1 MTHYCRKGVHGVIF
15 ALLLGLIFLAGCG
28 ASKTYLLNLSY
39 NPLGTPQFLPISAK
53 PATLAIY
60 QFEDVRPDRLYL
72 GRRVYRDGMVDFFK
86 PDAGT
91 VEQVVTQSVVKA
103 MEKAGFKV
111 TRVNRPLN
119 QEKEEFK
126 SIPGDVALGGRIEA
140 LWVEAK
146 SGYATTDTEAKLR
159 IKVVW
164 GLSKEQVWMTK
175 TIEGS
180 AQETDRPFYQPKYA
194 EAKINEV
201 FQDGM
206 DKFLKDENQLRDK
219 ILKEK

>member
-1 MTHYCRKGVHGVIF
+1 MVKCFRNGFHGAIL
-15 ALLLGLIFLAGCG
+15 ALLFGLIFLAGCG

-39 NPLGTPQFLPISAK
+39 SPLGTPQFLPISAK

-103 MEKAGFKV
+103 MEKAGFKI
-111 TRVNRPLN
+111 TRVNRPLI
-119 QEKEEFK
+119 QEKEDFK
-126 SIPGDVALGGRIEA
+126 SIPADVALGGKIEA

-146 SGYATTDTEAKLR
+146 TGYTTTDTEAKMR
-159 IKVVW
+159 MKVLW
-164 GLSKEQVWMTK
+164 GLPKEQVWMTK
-175 TIEGS
+175 AIEGS
-180 AQETDRPFYQPKYA
+180 AQETDRPFYQPKHA

-201 FQDGM
+201 FKDGM

>member
-1 MTHYCRKGVHGVIF
+1 MAKHWRNGVNGAIL
-15 ALLLGLIFLAGCG
+15 ALLLGLFSLAGCAG
-28 ASKTYLLNLSY
+28 SKTYLLNLSY
-39 NPLGTPQFLPISAK
+39 NPLGTPQFLPITAK

-60 QFEDVRPDRLYL
+60 QFEDVRPDRVYL

-91 VEQVVTQSVVKA
+91 VEQVVNQSVVKA
-103 MEKAGFKV
+103 MEKAGFKI

-119 QEKEEFK
+119 PDKEDFK

-146 SGYATTDTEAKLR
+146 SGYVTTDTDAKLR

-164 GLSKEQVWMTK
+164 GLPKEQVWMTK

-180 AQETDRPFYQPKYA
+180 AQETERPFYEPKYA

-201 FQDGM
+201 FKDGL
-206 DKFLKDENQLRDK
+206 DKFLKDENQLREK
-219 ILKEK
+219 ILKDK

>member
-1 MTHYCRKGVHGVIF
+1 MVKYCRNGVSGAVL
-15 ALLLGLIFLAGCG
+15 ALLLGLISLAGCAG
-28 ASKTYLLNLSY
+28 SKTYLLNLSY
-39 NPLGTPQFLPISAK
+39 SPLGTPQFLPISAK
-53 PATLAIY
+53 PATLAVY
-60 QFEDVRPDRLYL
+60 QFEDVRPDRIYL

-103 MEKAGFKV
+103 MEKAGFKI
-111 TRVNRPLN
+111 TRVNRLLN
-119 QEKEEFK
+119 QDKEDFK
-126 SIPGDVALGGRIEA
+126 NIPGDVALGGRIEA

-146 SGYATTDTEAKLR
+146 TGYATTDTDAKMR

-164 GLSKEQVWMTK
+164 GLPKEQVWMTK

-201 FQDGM
+201 FKDAM
-206 DKFLKDENQLRDK
+206 DKFLKDENQLREK